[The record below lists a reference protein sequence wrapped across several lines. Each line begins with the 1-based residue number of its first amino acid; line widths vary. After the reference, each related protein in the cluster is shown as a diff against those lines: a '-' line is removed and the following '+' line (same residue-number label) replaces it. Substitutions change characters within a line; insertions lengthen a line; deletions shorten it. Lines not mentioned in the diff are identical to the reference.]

1 MLLLFATL
9 ARADETTMIY
19 DLFLGGKD
27 VGDRSV
33 TVRYLP
39 RDDGE
44 RRVLS
49 VFTTVVTPLG
59 AVACRQ
65 SGQSSPRG
73 ANFTTSL
80 RVGDDV
86 SEVQGIEMPSGGWQ
100 LVRADAVGVHEATIP
115 PAKVKLTTMD
125 LFDPGRTRRL
135 IDAGHVGLLLAE
147 TGALV
152 EGELATGEVVS
163 VKIGKVMLSGTRY
176 TLQSAEGRAE
186 FVVDAEG
193 VLLSSELTFLGGS
206 FRTVARTVPV
216 PRSYGTVDVV
226 DSPGAGTSESE
237 I

>member
-1 MLLLFATL
+1 MLLLIAAL
-9 ARADETTMIY
+9 AKADETTMIY

-27 VGDRSV
+27 VGDRTV
-33 TVRYLP
+33 TVRYLA

-49 VFTTVVTPLG
+49 VLTTAETPLG
-59 AVACRQ
+59 PVKCRQ

-80 RVGDDV
+80 QVGDEV

-115 PAKVKLTTMD
+115 PSQVKLTSLD

-135 IDAGHVGLLLAE
+135 IDAGHVGLLLSE
-147 TGALV
+147 TGAVV
-152 EGELATGEVVS
+152 EGELASGEVTT
-163 VKIGKVMLSGTRY
+163 VKIGRLTVPGTRY
-176 TLQSAEGRAE
+176 ALQTAEGRAE

-206 FRTVARTVPV
+206 FRTVARTVPQL
-216 PRSYGTVDVV
+216 RNYGTIEVV
-226 DSPGAGTSESE
+226 DSPGAGTSEAE
-237 I
+237 L